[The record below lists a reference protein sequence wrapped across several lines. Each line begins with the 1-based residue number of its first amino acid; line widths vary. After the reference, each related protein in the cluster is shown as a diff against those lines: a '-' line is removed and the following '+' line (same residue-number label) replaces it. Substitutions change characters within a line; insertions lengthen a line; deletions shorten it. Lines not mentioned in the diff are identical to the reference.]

1 MGTTF
6 FNFGEGLR
14 GFLLGLNH
22 VVYDTVLY
30 DPLEKVELGDSR
42 CETVEF
48 DTIRA
53 TEGIEE
59 LFGVPVEARL
69 VCNMNR
75 EHLAI
80 RADIRH
86 VLIL

>member
-14 GFLLGLNH
+14 DFLLGLNH

-42 CETVEF
+42 GETVEF
-48 DTIRA
+48 YAIRA
-53 TEGIEE
+53 TEGVEE
-59 LFGVPVEARL
+59 LLGISVEARF

-75 EHLAI
+75 EHLTIWANI
-80 RADIRH
+80 GH